1 MKKSAVVLFV
11 LSFALFSCKKY
22 PEMTLE
28 EIEEYRASSGAVIF
42 ENTVSKPWNGEK
54 FVAGSTGGI
63 WYDTISADPKT
74 FNAYIGERDG
84 SSAGII
90 GTTADCLVD
99 YNPVKRE
106 WIPRLASFKIE
117 TDEKK
122 GTLTVH
128 YTLRDDV
135 FWTYYGSDKKIPVTS
150 DDVIFWYN
158 EISGDEA
165 LQSSGYG
172 GQWVMMS
179 DGSEKR
185 VEIVKVSEKSFDF
198 VFPRI
203 VADPLLS
210 TNMTVNPG
218 FLYKEAKD
226 KEGIEGIKKLF
237 SINCDPKTLPSC
249 GMWYITDY
257 IPGQRIIL
265 KRNPN
270 YWEKDEMGLSIPY
283 PEERIL
289 QIVSD
294 QNTNYLLFTQG
305 KQETYSP
312 QPEEVDAVIK
322 NQKQDYTVFN
332 EDGSISAQLWSF
344 NQNPKNADQNFY
356 KWFTKK
362 EFRQAMSCILNRD
375 RIISQTFRGLA
386 QPKYDFFPSAN
397 PMYNE
402 KITLKYRYNLSEAET
417 LLEKIGMKKRSD
429 GFMYDS
435 YGNKVEFNLTIP
447 SGVATT
453 SDISQIISDEASKI
467 GITINVRQTDF
478 QKVIEMLTSTF
489 DWHTVIIG
497 LGSNFFPSH
506 GSNVWPTSGNL
517 HLWYPCQEKPA
528 TDWEARVDWLYN
540 EGCYT
545 NDREE
550 AKKLWDE
557 YQEILLEQLPVIYLC
572 RPQRFFAIRNKWD
585 FTNFYYDN
593 INGALTT
600 HVYLSK

>member
-1 MKKSAVVLFV
+1 MKKSAAVLFA

-22 PEMTLE
+22 PEMTLQ

-54 FVAGSTGGI
+54 YVSGRTGGT

-74 FNAYIGERDG
+74 FNAYIGERDA

-90 GTTADCLVD
+90 GTTCDYLVD

-106 WIPRLASFKIE
+106 WTPKLASFKVE

-128 YTLRDDV
+128 YTLREDV
-135 FWTYYGSDKKIPVTS
+135 YWTYFGSDKKIPVSS

-165 LQSSGYG
+165 LQSSGFG
-172 GQWVMMS
+172 GQWVMMN

-185 VEIVKVSEKSFDF
+185 VEIVKVDEKSFDF

-210 TNMTVNPG
+210 TNMTVYPG
-218 FLYKEAKD
+218 FLYKEAKE

-270 YWEKDEMGLSIPY
+270 YWDKDEMGLSIPY
-283 PEERIL
+283 PEERIF

-332 EDGSISAQLWSF
+332 EEGSISAQLWSF
-344 NQNPKNADQNFY
+344 NQNPKNSDQNFY

-402 KITLKYRYNLSEAET
+402 KITLKYRYNLKEAET
-417 LLEKIGMKKRSD
+417 LLEKIGMKKGSD
-429 GFMYDS
+429 GLMYDS
-435 YGNKVEFNLTIP
+435 EGNKVEFNLTIP

-467 GITINVRQTDF
+467 GVTINVRQTDF
-478 QKVIEMLTSTF
+478 QKIIEMLTATF
-489 DWHTVIIG
+489 DWHAVIIG
-497 LGSNFFPSH
+497 LGSNFFPSQ
-506 GSNVWPTSGNL
+506 GSNVWPTAGNL

-545 NDREE
+545 NDKAE

-585 FTNFYYDN
+585 LTNFYYDS
-593 INGALTT
+593 INGALTE
-600 HVYLSK
+600 HVYLAK